1 MIALRMG
8 LLLVLC
14 WQWPALALDIDEA
27 LEDPGQQAVY
37 ERLLKEVRCLVCQN
51 QPIGDSNAPLAADL
65 RREIRNRL
73 EQGDSETEV
82 KQFLLARYGD
92 FVLYRPRFTAQTA
105 LLWLAPALL
114 LLLGAVSL
122 GRVIQRRASLPIPS
136 EEEDLQRLRR
146 ESGE

>member
-1 MIALRMG
+1 MTALRIG

-14 WQWPALALDIDEA
+14 WQGPLLALDIDEA
-27 LEDPGQQAVY
+27 LADPEQQAVY

-51 QPIGDSNAPLAADL
+51 QPIGDSSAPLAADL

-73 EQGDSETEV
+73 ELGDSESDV